1 MMRKKNHNKFSKK
14 KHSKRGMLA
23 CVLAAA
29 SIFVLL
35 YLIFEAFMRKGNG
48 SVYFGSTGILALAV
62 AVAALAQAVKSLREE
77 DVFRSIPI
85 ASTLLSVLATGAWL
99 ALYALGFVL

>member
-1 MMRKKNHNKFSKK
+1 MRKKNHNKFSKK

-29 SIFVLL
+29 SIFVLI
-35 YLIFEAFMRKGNG
+35 YMIWEAFERKGTV
-48 SVYFGSTGILALAV
+48 SVYFGSAGILALAV
-62 AVAALAQAVKSLREE
+62 ALAAAVQSVKSLREE

-85 ASTLLSVLATGAWL
+85 ASAVLSFLAAGAWA
-99 ALYALGFVL
+99 ALYALGFAL

>member
-1 MMRKKNHNKFSKK
+1 MKKKNHNKFSKK

-35 YLIFEAFMRKGNG
+35 YLLAAAFFSKGSG
-48 SVYFGSTGILALAV
+48 SVYFGSAGILAMAV
-62 AVAALAQAVKSLREE
+62 AIAALVQAVKSLREE
-77 DVFRSIPI
+77 DVFRGIPI
-85 ASTLLSVLATGAWL
+85 ASVLVSVFATAAWL
-99 ALYALGFVL
+99 ALYILGFAL